1 MFFPLTTYFK
11 KSILFK
17 KNTTAHSSYRNGR
30 FFVILASIRLSGMI
44 DQLTI
49 EKILDAANIVD
60 VVSEF
65 VTLRKRGVNYV
76 GLCPFHNEKTPSF
89 YVSPSKGICKCFSC
103 GKGGNAI
110 HFLMEHEQMSFQD
123 AAEWLANKYGIPFRK
138 RELTDSEKALQNER
152 ESMFITNQFALEFFK
167 DSLLKTDK
175 GRAIGLAYFR
185 KRGFRDDILDKFFL
199 GYCPDEPD
207 ALARTALSKGYT
219 KENLIKTGLCYAK
232 DDNGALRDRFRGR
245 VIFPVHSLSGKVVAF
260 GGRIMT
266 ADAKAAKYVNS
277 PESVIY
283 SKSRELYGLY
293 QAKQAIVRKDRC
305 FLVEGY
311 ADVISMFQSGV
322 ENVVASSGTSLT
334 PGQIRLIHRFTN
346 NITVLYDGDKAGI
359 KASLRG
365 IDMLLA
371 EGMNVKVLLLPDGED
386 PDSFAQSRSATDFQK
401 YIDTHQVDFIRFKVN
416 LLMEDA
422 ADDPYSRSEL
432 IKSITQSI
440 SVIQDPIVRSV
451 YITECSQIMKIDE
464 RLLINDVNRRQRE
477 QAQAAAQTPRQAVSA
492 DETVQK
498 PEPAVVESE
507 NPDASQTPAE
517 PVPEPEISAEEKL
530 RQDIRALKREGFGP
544 MMEKERLLSQLI
556 VKYGGRIMC
565 TFQDE
570 EGNEQSITVGQYIF
584 QSLQNDG
591 LEFRHPVYKRF
602 VELMGEHLEEQD
614 FNTEKFFMSHPETF
628 VSLTAASLMEERYQL
643 SAIFKDNKPIDD
655 GQRLLQ
661 LTRHIMADYQMEV
674 VRLEIKSVEKELQEA
689 TAQTL
694 TSLQTRYQQLLSA
707 RSELSRILGERVV
720 NL

>member
-1 MFFPLTTYFK
+1 MLTEPWIFCNFG
-11 KSILFK
+11 I
-17 KNTTAHSSYRNGR
+17 NIPVCR
-30 FFVILASIRLSGMI
+30 MI
-44 DQLTI
+44 DQFTI

-65 VTLRKRGVNYV
+65 VTLRRRGVNFV

-103 GKGGNAI
+103 GKGGNVI
-110 HFLMEHEQMSFQD
+110 HFLMEHEQMSYWD
-123 AAEWLANKYGIPFRK
+123 AAKWLARKYGIPYSE
-138 RELTDSEKALQNER
+138 RELTESEKALQNER
-152 ESMFITNQFALEFFK
+152 ESLFITNQFALDFFK
-167 DSLLKTDK
+167 DTLLNTDK

-185 KRGFRDDILDKFFL
+185 KRGFRDDILEKFHL

-207 ALARTALSKGYT
+207 ALARAALAKGFT
-219 KENLIKTGLCYAK
+219 KENLIKTGLCYEREN
-232 DDNGALRDRFRGR
+232 DGQLRDRFHGR
-245 VIFPVHSLSGKVVAF
+245 VIFPVHSIAGKVVAF
-260 GGRIMT
+260 GGRIMS
-266 ADAKAAKYVNS
+266 ADAKVAKYVNS

-386 PDSFAQSRSATDFQK
+386 PDSFAQGRGATAFQQ

-477 QAQAAAQTPRQAVSA
+477 QAQAAAQAPRPVQSA
-492 DETVQK
+492 DENGQNQEQPV
-498 PEPAVVESE
+498 AESD
-507 NPDASQTPAE
+507 NPDSPAE
-517 PVPEPEISAEEKL
+517 PTPEPEISARDKL
-530 RQDIRALKREGFGP
+530 LQDIRALKRDGLGP

-556 VKYGGRIMC
+556 VRYGGKVMC
-565 TFQDE
+565 TYQDE
-570 EGNEQSITVGQYIF
+570 EGQEQEMTVGQFIVG
-584 QSLQNDG
+584 SLQNDS

-602 VELMGEHLEEQD
+602 VELMANHLEEKD
-614 FNTEKFFMSHPETF
+614 FNTQKFFMSHPETF

-643 SAIFKDNKPIDD
+643 SNLFKDNMPTDD
-655 GQRLLQ
+655 DAHLLK

-674 VRLEIKSVEKELQEA
+674 VRLEIKKTEKEIQEA
-689 TAQTL
+689 SSDTL
-694 TSLQTRYQQLLSA
+694 ASLQTKYQQLLQA
-707 RSELSRILGERVV
+707 RSELSRTLGERVIT
-720 NL
+720 L

>member
-1 MFFPLTTYFK
+1 
-11 KSILFK
+11 
-17 KNTTAHSSYRNGR
+17 
-30 FFVILASIRLSGMI
+30 MI

-65 VTLRKRGVNYV
+65 VTLRRRGVNFV

-110 HFLMEHEQMSFQD
+110 HFLMEHEQMSYWD
-123 AAEWLANKYGIPFRK
+123 AAKWLARKYGVPYSE

-152 ESMFITNQFALEFFK
+152 ESMFITNQFADDFFK
-167 DSLLKTDK
+167 QQLLNTER

-185 KRGFRDDILDKFFL
+185 KRGFRDDIIDKFHL
-199 GYCPDEPD
+199 GYCPDSPD
-207 ALARTALSKGYT
+207 ALATAAIAKGYT
-219 KENLIKTGLCYAK
+219 RDNLVKTGLCYEREN
-232 DDNGALRDRFRGR
+232 DGALRDRFHGR
-245 VIFPVHSLSGKVVAF
+245 VIFPVHSLAGKIVAF
-260 GGRIMT
+260 GGRIMN
-266 ADAKAAKYVNS
+266 AGAKVAKYVNS
-277 PESVIY
+277 PESIIY

-386 PDSFAQSRSATDFQK
+386 PDSFAQGRSATDFQK

-477 QAQAAAQTPRQAVSA
+477 QAQAAPQPQRPAQPA
-492 DETVQK
+492 DETEQN
-498 PEPAVVESE
+498 PEPQAAESE
-507 NPDASQTPAE
+507 NPDAPQTPPE
-517 PVPEPEISAEEKL
+517 TTLEPEISAQDKL

-556 VKYGGRIMC
+556 VRYGGKVMC
-565 TFQDE
+565 TFQ
-570 EGNEQSITVGQYIF
+570 NEDDQEQDMTVGQFIVG
-584 QSLQNDG
+584 SLQNDG
-591 LEFRHPVYKRF
+591 LEFRHPVYRRF
-602 VELMGEHLEEQD
+602 VEIMADHLEEKD
-614 FNTEKFFMSHPETF
+614 FNSEKFFMSHPETF

-643 SAIFKDNKPIDD
+643 SAIFKDSKPVED

-674 VRLEIKSVEKELQEA
+674 LRLEIKDVEKQMQDPAALESSEKLMELQ
-689 TAQTL
+689 
-694 TSLQTRYQQLLSA
+694 RHYQQLLSA
-707 RSELSRILGERVV
+707 RAELSKILGERVV

>member
-1 MFFPLTTYFK
+1 
-11 KSILFK
+11 
-17 KNTTAHSSYRNGR
+17 
-30 FFVILASIRLSGMI
+30 MI

-103 GKGGNAI
+103 GKGGNVI
-110 HFLMEHEQMSFQD
+110 HFLMEHEQMSYWD
-123 AAEWLANKYGIPFRK
+123 AAKWLARKYGIPYNE

-152 ESMFITNQFALEFFK
+152 ESMFITNQFALDFFK
-167 DSLLKTDK
+167 DTLLNTDK
-175 GRAIGLAYFR
+175 GRAVGLAYFR
-185 KRGFRDDILDKFFL
+185 KRGFRDDILEKFHL

-207 ALARTALSKGYT
+207 ALARAAQAKGYT
-219 KENLIKTGLCYAK
+219 RENLVKTGLCYEK
-232 DDNGALRDRFRGR
+232 ENDHTLRDRFRGR

-266 ADAKAAKYVNS
+266 ADAKVAKYVNS
-277 PESVIY
+277 PESIIY

-386 PDSFAQSRSATDFQK
+386 PDSFAQGRGATEFQK

-477 QAQAAAQTPRQAVSA
+477 QAQAAAQPTRQQESSDTPQSVETNSENNTSETA
-492 DETVQK
+492 DSGSEK
-498 PEPAVVESE
+498 PES
-507 NPDASQTPAE
+507 PDEKAPKPQLS
-517 PVPEPEISAEEKL
+517 PEDQL
-530 RQDIRALKREGFGP
+530 RQDIRALKREGLGP
-544 MMEKERLLSQLI
+544 MMDKERLLSQLI
-556 VKYGGRIMC
+556 VRYGGKVMC
-565 TFQDE
+565 TFQDD
-570 EGNEQSITVGQYIF
+570 EGQDQEMTVGQFIVG
-584 QSLQNDG
+584 SLQNDG

-602 VELMGEHLEEQD
+602 VEIMAEHLEDED
-614 FNTEKFFMSHPETF
+614 FNSQKFFMSHPENF

-643 SAIFKDNKPIDD
+643 SSLFKDNMPADD
-655 GQRLLQ
+655 EAHLLK

-674 VRLEIKSVEKELQEA
+674 VRLEIKNVEKEIQEA
-689 TAQTL
+689 STENLA
-694 TSLQTRYQQLLSA
+694 SLQSRYQQLLVA
-707 RSELSRILGERVV
+707 RAQLSKELGERII

>member
-1 MFFPLTTYFK
+1 
-11 KSILFK
+11 
-17 KNTTAHSSYRNGR
+17 
-30 FFVILASIRLSGMI
+30 MI

-65 VTLRKRGVNYV
+65 VTLRRRGVNFV

-138 RELTDSEKALQNER
+138 REMTDSEKALQNER
-152 ESMFITNQFALEFFK
+152 ESMFITNQFALDFFK
-167 DSLLKTDK
+167 DTLLNTDK

-185 KRGFRDDILDKFFL
+185 KRGFRDDILEKFHL

-207 ALARTALSKGYT
+207 ALARAALAKGFT
-219 KENLIKTGLCYAK
+219 KENLIKTGLCYEREN
-232 DDNGALRDRFRGR
+232 DGQLRDRFHGR
-245 VIFPVHSLSGKVVAF
+245 VIFPVHSIAGKVVAF
-260 GGRIMT
+260 GGRIMSS
-266 ADAKAAKYVNS
+266 DAKVAKYVNS

-371 EGMNVKVLLLPDGED
+371 EGMNIKVLLLPDGED
-386 PDSFAQSRSATDFQK
+386 PDSFAQGRGATEFQK

-477 QAQAAAQTPRQAVSA
+477 QAQAAAQTPRPMASA
-492 DETVQK
+492 DENGQD
-498 PEPAVVESE
+498 PEP
-507 NPDASQTPAE
+507 QPAE
-517 PVPEPEISAEEKL
+517 PANPEAPAEPTPEPEISAEDKL
-530 RQDIRALKREGFGP
+530 RQDIRALKRDGFGP
-544 MMEKERLLSQLI
+544 MMDKERLLSQLI
-556 VKYGGRIMC
+556 VRYGGKVMC
-565 TFQDE
+565 TFQDDE
-570 EGNEQSITVGQYIF
+570 EKDQNMTVGQFIVG
-584 QSLQNDG
+584 SLQNDG

-602 VELMGEHLEEQD
+602 VEIMAEHLEEKD
-614 FNTEKFFMSHPETF
+614 FNAEKFFMSHPETF

-643 SAIFKDNKPIDD
+643 SNLFKDSKPVEDENY
-655 GQRLLQ
+655 LFK
-661 LTRHIMADYQMEV
+661 LTRHIMADYQLEV
-674 VRLEIKSVEKELQEA
+674 VRLEIKNMERQIQEAQADNLAELQ
-689 TAQTL
+689 
-694 TSLQTRYQQLLSA
+694 SRYQQLLMA
-707 RSELSRILGERVV
+707 RAQLSKELGERII

>member
-1 MFFPLTTYFK
+1 
-11 KSILFK
+11 
-17 KNTTAHSSYRNGR
+17 
-30 FFVILASIRLSGMI
+30 MI

-138 RELTDSEKALQNER
+138 REMTDSEKALQNER
-152 ESMFITNQFALEFFK
+152 ESMFIINQFALDFFK
-167 DSLLKTDK
+167 DTLLNTDK
-175 GRAIGLAYFR
+175 GRAVGLAYFR
-185 KRGFRDDILDKFFL
+185 KRGFRDDILEKFHL

-207 ALARTALSKGYT
+207 ALTRAALAKGYT
-219 KENLIKTGLCYAK
+219 RENLLKTGLSIEK
-232 DDNGALRDRFRGR
+232 DDGHTLRDRFRGR
-245 VIFPVHSLSGKVVAF
+245 VIFPVHTLSGKVVAF

-266 ADAKAAKYVNS
+266 SDAKVAKYVNS
-277 PESVIY
+277 PESIIY

-386 PDSFAQSRSATDFQK
+386 PDSFAQGRGATAFQQ

-477 QAQAAAQTPRQAVSA
+477 QAQAAPQPRQEGTADNTQSA
-492 DETVQK
+492 DSAPENSNDQSAETDTENPQSTDEK
-498 PEPAVVESE
+498 APEPS
-507 NPDASQTPAE
+507 
-517 PVPEPEISAEEKL
+517 ISAEDKL
-530 RQDIRALKREGFGP
+530 RQEIRALKRDGLGP
-544 MMEKERLLSQLI
+544 MMDKERLLSQLI
-556 VKYGGRIMC
+556 VRYGGRVMC
-565 TFQDE
+565 TFQNDE
-570 EGNEQSITVGQYIF
+570 GQDQEMTVGQFIVG
-584 QSLQNDG
+584 SLQNDS

-602 VELMGEHLEEQD
+602 VEIMADHLEDKD
-614 FNTEKFFMSHPETF
+614 FNSQKFFMSHPENF

-643 SAIFKDNKPIDD
+643 SKLFKDDMPTEDVGHLFK
-655 GQRLLQ
+655 

-674 VRLEIKSVEKELQEA
+674 VRLEIKKIEKEIQEA
-689 TAQTL
+689 STDNFAE
-694 TSLQTRYQQLLSA
+694 LQIRYQQLLQA
-707 RSELSRILGERVV
+707 RSELSRTLGERVV

>member
-1 MFFPLTTYFK
+1 
-11 KSILFK
+11 
-17 KNTTAHSSYRNGR
+17 
-30 FFVILASIRLSGMI
+30 MI

-65 VTLRKRGVNYV
+65 VTLRRRGVNYV

-103 GKGGNAI
+103 GKGGNVI
-110 HFLMEHEQMSFQD
+110 HFLMEHEQMSYWD
-123 AAEWLANKYGIPFRK
+123 AAKWLARKYGIPYSE

-152 ESMFITNQFALEFFK
+152 ESMFITNQFALDFFK
-167 DSLLKTDK
+167 DTLLNTDK

-199 GYCPDEPD
+199 GYCPEEPD
-207 ALARTALSKGYT
+207 ALARAALAKGFT
-219 KENLIKTGLCYAK
+219 KENLIKTGLCYEREN
-232 DDNGALRDRFRGR
+232 DGQLRDRFHGR
-245 VIFPVHSLSGKVVAF
+245 VIFPVHSISGKVVAF
-260 GGRIMT
+260 GGRIMSSDT
-266 ADAKAAKYVNS
+266 KVAKYVNS
-277 PESVIY
+277 PESIIY

-386 PDSFAQSRSATDFQK
+386 PDSFAQGRGATAFQE
-401 YIDTHQVDFIRFKVN
+401 YIETHQVDFIRFKVN

-477 QAQAAAQTPRQAVSA
+477 QAQAVPQPKPQPAAPEPEQPV
-492 DETVQK
+492 E
-498 PEPAVVESE
+498 PEPAEQPESTDE
-507 NPDASQTPAE
+507 KA
-517 PVPEPEISAEEKL
+517 PEPQISAEDKL
-530 RQDIRALKREGFGP
+530 RQDIRALKREGLGP
-544 MMEKERLLSQLI
+544 MMDKERLLSQLI
-556 VKYGGRIMC
+556 VRYGSRVMC
-565 TFQDE
+565 KFQNDDDQ
-570 EGNEQSITVGQYIF
+570 EQEMTVGQFIVG
-584 QSLQNDG
+584 SLQNDG

-602 VELMGEHLEEQD
+602 VEIMAEHLDEKD
-614 FNTEKFFMSHPETF
+614 FNTQKFFMSHPETF

-643 SAIFKDNKPIDD
+643 SGLFKDNMPTEDETHLFK
-655 GQRLLQ
+655 
-661 LTRHIMADYQMEV
+661 LTSHIMADYQMEV
-674 VRLEIKSVEKELQEA
+674 VRLEIKKTEKEIQEA
-689 TAQTL
+689 TPDTL
-694 TSLQTRYQQLLSA
+694 ASLQTRYQQLLQA
-707 RSELSRILGERVV
+707 RSELSKTLGERVIT
-720 NL
+720 L

>member
-1 MFFPLTTYFK
+1 
-11 KSILFK
+11 
-17 KNTTAHSSYRNGR
+17 
-30 FFVILASIRLSGMI
+30 MI

-65 VTLRKRGVNYV
+65 VTLRRRGVNYV

-123 AAEWLANKYGIPFRK
+123 AAEWLAVKYGIPFRK

-152 ESMFITNQFALEFFK
+152 ESLFITNQFALDFFK
-167 DSLLKTDK
+167 DTLLNTEK

-185 KRGFRDDILDKFFL
+185 KRGFRDDILEKFHL

-207 ALARTALSKGYT
+207 ALARAALAKGFT
-219 KENLIKTGLCYAK
+219 RENLIKTGLCYERES
-232 DDNGALRDRFRGR
+232 DGQLRDRFHGR
-245 VIFPVHSLSGKVVAF
+245 VIFPVHSISGKVVAF
-260 GGRIMT
+260 GGRIMSSE
-266 ADAKAAKYVNS
+266 AKVAKYVNS

-283 SKSRELYGLY
+283 SKSRELYGLW

-386 PDSFAQSRSATDFQK
+386 PDSFAQGRGATAFQE
-401 YIDTHQVDFIRFKVN
+401 YIDTHQVDFIKFKVN

-422 ADDPYSRSEL
+422 QDDPFRRSEL

-477 QAQAAAQTPRQAVSA
+477 QAQAVPQPQRPAQSA
-492 DETVQK
+492 DENGENPQ
-498 PEPAVVESE
+498 PAEVSTE
-507 NPDASQTPAE
+507 NPDAPAE
-517 PVPEPEISAEEKL
+517 PAPQPEISAEDKL
-530 RQDIRALKREGFGP
+530 RQDIRALKRDGLGP
-544 MMEKERLLSQLI
+544 MMDKERLLSQLI
-556 VKYGGRIMC
+556 VRYGGKVMC
-565 TFQDE
+565 KYQDE
-570 EGNEQSITVGQYIF
+570 EGRDQDLTVGQFIVG
-584 QSLQNDG
+584 SLQNDG

-602 VELMGEHLEEQD
+602 VEIMAEHLEEKE
-614 FNTEKFFMSHPETF
+614 FNAEKFFMSHPETF

-643 SAIFKDNKPIDD
+643 SKLFKDNMPTDD
-655 GQRLLQ
+655 EAHLLK

-674 VRLEIKSVEKELQEA
+674 VRLEIKKTEKEIQEA
-689 TAQTL
+689 SSDTL
-694 TSLQTRYQQLLSA
+694 ASLQTRYQQLLAA
-707 RSELSRILGERVV
+707 RAELSRTLGERVIT
-720 NL
+720 L

>member
-1 MFFPLTTYFK
+1 MGFFCNFG
-11 KSILFK
+11 I
-17 KNTTAHSSYRNGR
+17 NTVAPE
-30 FFVILASIRLSGMI
+30 MI

-60 VVSEF
+60 VVSQF
-65 VTLRKRGVNYV
+65 VTLKRRGVNFV

-138 RELTDSEKALQNER
+138 REMTDSEKALQNER
-152 ESMFITNQFALEFFK
+152 EALFITNQFALEFFK
-167 DSLLKTDK
+167 DALLNTDK

-185 KRGFRDDILDKFFL
+185 KRGFRDDILDKFYL

-207 ALARTALSKGYT
+207 ALARAALAKGYT
-219 KENLIKTGLCYAK
+219 KENLIKTGLCYEREN
-232 DDNGALRDRFRGR
+232 DGTLRDRFRGR

-260 GGRIMT
+260 GGRIMN
-266 ADAKAAKYVNS
+266 ADAKVAKYVNS
-277 PESVIY
+277 PESIIY

-371 EGMNVKVLLLPDGED
+371 EGMNIKVLLLPDGED
-386 PDSFAQSRSATDFQK
+386 PDSFAQGRSATDFQK

-477 QAQAAAQTPRQAVSA
+477 QAQAAVQPTRPQEAADTAQSA
-492 DETVQK
+492 DTNSENSTSETAGTDSEK
-498 PEPAVVESE
+498 PES
-507 NPDASQTPAE
+507 PDEKAPQPQLS
-517 PVPEPEISAEEKL
+517 PEDQL
-530 RQDIRALKREGFGP
+530 RQDIRALKREGLGP
-544 MMEKERLLSQLI
+544 MMDKERLLSQLI
-556 VKYGGRIMC
+556 VRYGGKVMC
-565 TFQDE
+565 TFQNDE
-570 EGNEQSITVGQYIF
+570 GQDQEMTVGQFIVG
-584 QSLQNDG
+584 SLQNDG

-602 VELMGEHLEEQD
+602 VEIMAEHLEEQD
-614 FNTEKFFMSHPETF
+614 FNSQKYFMSHPENF

-643 SAIFKDNKPIDD
+643 SSLFKDEKPSDD
-655 GQRLLQ
+655 ETHLFK

-674 VRLEIKSVEKELQEA
+674 VRLEIKEVEKEIQEA
-689 TAQTL
+689 SAENL
-694 TSLQTRYQQLLSA
+694 ASLQTRYQQLLAA
-707 RSELSRILGERVV
+707 RAQLSKELGERII

>member
-1 MFFPLTTYFK
+1 MLTEPWIFCNFG
-11 KSILFK
+11 I
-17 KNTTAHSSYRNGR
+17 NIPVCR
-30 FFVILASIRLSGMI
+30 MI
-44 DQLTI
+44 DQFTI

-65 VTLRKRGVNYV
+65 VTLRRRGVNFV

-103 GKGGNAI
+103 GKGGNVI
-110 HFLMEHEQMSFQD
+110 HFLMEHEQMSYWD
-123 AAEWLANKYGIPFRK
+123 AAKWLARKYGIPYSE
-138 RELTDSEKALQNER
+138 RELTESEKALQNER
-152 ESMFITNQFALEFFK
+152 ESLFITNQFALDFFK
-167 DSLLKTDK
+167 DTLLNTDK

-185 KRGFRDDILDKFFL
+185 KRGFRDDILEKFHL

-207 ALARTALSKGYT
+207 ALARAALAKGFT
-219 KENLIKTGLCYAK
+219 KENLIKTGLCYEREN
-232 DDNGALRDRFRGR
+232 DGQLRDRFHGR
-245 VIFPVHSLSGKVVAF
+245 VIFPVHSIAGKVVAF
-260 GGRIMT
+260 GGRIMS
-266 ADAKAAKYVNS
+266 ADAKVAKYVNS

-386 PDSFAQSRSATDFQK
+386 PDSFAQGRGATAFQQ

-477 QAQAAAQTPRQAVSA
+477 QAQAAPQPQRTAQTA
-492 DETVQK
+492 DENGQN
-498 PEPAVVESE
+498 PEPPQAE
-507 NPDASQTPAE
+507 PDAPDAPAE
-517 PVPEPEISAEEKL
+517 PTPEPQISDQDRL
-530 RQDIRALKREGFGP
+530 RQQVRALKQEGFGP
-544 MMEKERLLSQLI
+544 MMDKERLLSQLI
-556 VKYGGRIMC
+556 VRYGGKVMC
-565 TFQDE
+565 TYQDD
-570 EGNEQSITVGQYIF
+570 EGQDQNMTVGQFIVG
-584 QSLQNDG
+584 SLQNDG

-602 VELMGEHLEEQD
+602 VEIMAEHLEEKD
-614 FNTEKFFMSHPETF
+614 FNAQKFFMSNPETF

-643 SAIFKDNKPIDD
+643 SSLFKDNMPTEDEAHLFK
-655 GQRLLQ
+655 

-674 VRLEIKSVEKELQEA
+674 VRLEIKKTEKEIQEA
-689 TAQTL
+689 SSDTL
-694 TSLQTRYQQLLSA
+694 ASLQTKYQQLLQA
-707 RSELSRILGERVV
+707 RSELSRTLGERVIT
-720 NL
+720 L

>member
-1 MFFPLTTYFK
+1 
-11 KSILFK
+11 
-17 KNTTAHSSYRNGR
+17 
-30 FFVILASIRLSGMI
+30 MI

-65 VTLRKRGVNYV
+65 VTLRRRGVNYV

-103 GKGGNAI
+103 GKGGNVI

-152 ESMFITNQFALEFFK
+152 DSMFITNQFALDFFK
-167 DSLLKTDK
+167 DTLLNTDK

-199 GYCPDEPD
+199 GYSPDEPD
-207 ALARTALSKGYT
+207 ALARAALAKGYT
-219 KENLIKTGLCYAK
+219 RENLIKTGLCYEREN
-232 DDNGALRDRFRGR
+232 DGQLRDRFHGR
-245 VIFPVHSLSGKVVAF
+245 VIFPVHSIAGKVVAF
-260 GGRIMT
+260 GGRIMSS
-266 ADAKAAKYVNS
+266 DAKVAKYVNS
-277 PESVIY
+277 PESIIY
-283 SKSRELYGLY
+283 SKRRELYGLY

-334 PGQIRLIHRFTN
+334 EDQIRLIHRFTN
-346 NITVLYDGDKAGI
+346 NITVLYDGDRAGI

-386 PDSFAQSRSATDFQK
+386 PDSFAQGRGATAFQQ

-422 ADDPYSRSEL
+422 SDDPYSRSEL

-477 QAQAAAQTPRQAVSA
+477 QSQAVPQPAQPSA
-492 DETVQK
+492 PEPEKTAS
-498 PEPAVVESE
+498 PEPAESPE
-507 NPDASQTPAE
+507 STDEKAPDPQLS
-517 PVPEPEISAEEKL
+517 PEDKL
-530 RQDIRALKREGFGP
+530 RQDIRALKRDGLGP
-544 MMEKERLLSQLI
+544 MMDKERLLSQLI
-556 VKYGGRIMC
+556 VRYGGKVMC
-565 TFQDE
+565 TYQNE
-570 EGNEQSITVGQYIF
+570 EGQEQDMTVGQFIVG
-584 QSLQNDG
+584 SLQNDG

-602 VELMGEHLEEQD
+602 VEIMAEHLEEKN
-614 FNTEKFFMSHPETF
+614 FNTKKFFLSHPETF

-643 SAIFKDNKPIDD
+643 SKLFKDNMPTDD
-655 GQRLLQ
+655 EAHLLK
-661 LTRHIMADYQMEV
+661 LTRHTMADYQMEV
-674 VRLEIKSVEKELQEA
+674 VRLEIKKTEKEIQEA
-689 TAQTL
+689 TVENL
-694 TSLQTRYQQLLSA
+694 SELQIRYQQLLQA
-707 RSELSRILGERVV
+707 RSELSKTLGDRIITL
-720 NL
+720 

>member
-1 MFFPLTTYFK
+1 
-11 KSILFK
+11 
-17 KNTTAHSSYRNGR
+17 
-30 FFVILASIRLSGMI
+30 MI
-44 DQLTI
+44 DQLPI

-65 VTLRKRGVNYV
+65 VTLRRRGVNYV

-103 GKGGNAI
+103 GKGGNVI
-110 HFLMEHEQMSFQD
+110 HFLMEHEQMSYWD
-123 AAEWLANKYGIPFRK
+123 AAKWLARKYGIPYSE

-152 ESMFITNQFALEFFK
+152 ESLFITNQFALDFFK
-167 DSLLKTDK
+167 DALLNTEK

-185 KRGFRDDILDKFFL
+185 KRGFRDDILEKFHL

-207 ALARTALSKGYT
+207 ALARAALAKGYS
-219 KENLIKTGLCYAK
+219 KENLIKTGLCYEREN
-232 DDNGALRDRFRGR
+232 DHQLRDRFHGR
-245 VIFPVHSLSGKVVAF
+245 VIFPVHSISGKVVAF
-260 GGRIMT
+260 GGRIMNS
-266 ADAKAAKYVNS
+266 DAKVAKYVNS

-283 SKSRELYGLY
+283 SKSRELYGLW

-386 PDSFAQSRSATDFQK
+386 PDSFAQGRGATAFQQ
-401 YIDTHQVDFIRFKVN
+401 YIDTHQVDFIKFKVN

-422 ADDPYSRSEL
+422 QDDPYSRSEL

-477 QAQAAAQTPRQAVSA
+477 QTQATAQPRQQQDTPETDLKSQEPDTPEQTGST
-492 DETVQK
+492 DEKATQPLLS
-498 PEPAVVESE
+498 PE
-507 NPDASQTPAE
+507 D
-517 PVPEPEISAEEKL
+517 KL
-530 RQDIRALKREGFGP
+530 RQDIRALKREGLGP
-544 MMEKERLLSQLI
+544 MMDKERLLSQLI
-556 VKYGGRIMC
+556 VRYGGKVMC
-565 TFQDE
+565 TFQNE
-570 EGNEQSITVGQYIF
+570 EGQEQDMTVGQFIVG
-584 QSLQNDG
+584 SLQNDG
-591 LEFRHPVYKRF
+591 IEFRHPVYKRF
-602 VELMGEHLEEQD
+602 VELMAEHLDGKD

-643 SAIFKDNKPIDD
+643 SKLFKDNMPTDD
-655 GQRLLQ
+655 EAHLLK

-674 VRLEIKSVEKELQEA
+674 VRLEIKKTEKEIQEA
-689 TAQTL
+689 SSDAL
-694 TSLQTRYQQLLSA
+694 ASLQTRYQQLLLA
-707 RSELSRILGERVV
+707 RAELSKILGDRVIT
-720 NL
+720 L

>member
-1 MFFPLTTYFK
+1 
-11 KSILFK
+11 
-17 KNTTAHSSYRNGR
+17 
-30 FFVILASIRLSGMI
+30 MI

-103 GKGGNAI
+103 GKGGNVI
-110 HFLMEHEQMSFQD
+110 HFLMEHEQMSYWD
-123 AAEWLANKYGIPFRK
+123 AAKWLARKYGIPYNE

-152 ESMFITNQFALEFFK
+152 ESMFITNQFALDFFK
-167 DSLLKTDK
+167 DTLLNTDK
-175 GRAIGLAYFR
+175 GRAVGLAYFR

-207 ALARTALSKGYT
+207 ALARAALAKGYT
-219 KENLIKTGLCYAK
+219 RENLVKTGLCYEK
-232 DDNGALRDRFRGR
+232 ENDHTLRDRFRGR

-260 GGRIMT
+260 GGRIMN
-266 ADAKAAKYVNS
+266 ADAKVAKYVNS
-277 PESVIY
+277 PESIIY

-386 PDSFAQSRSATDFQK
+386 PDSFAQGRSATDFQK

-477 QAQAAAQTPRQAVSA
+477 QAQAAPQPTRPQETADTAQSA
-492 DETVQK
+492 DTS
-498 PEPAVVESE
+498 SE
-507 NPDASQTPAE
+507 NSTSETAESGSEQPESPDEKAPKPQLS
-517 PVPEPEISAEEKL
+517 PEDQL
-530 RQDIRALKREGFGP
+530 RQDIRALKREGLGP
-544 MMEKERLLSQLI
+544 MMDKERLLSQLI
-556 VKYGGRIMC
+556 VRYGGKVMC
-565 TFQDE
+565 TFQNDGGQDQE
-570 EGNEQSITVGQYIF
+570 MTVGQFIVG
-584 QSLQNDG
+584 SLQNDG

-602 VELMGEHLEEQD
+602 VEIMAEHLEEKD
-614 FNTEKFFMSHPETF
+614 FNSQKFFMSHPENF

-643 SAIFKDNKPIDD
+643 SSLFKDEKPSDD
-655 GQRLLQ
+655 ETHLFK

-674 VRLEIKSVEKELQEA
+674 VRLEIKNVEKEIQEA
-689 TAQTL
+689 TVENL
-694 TSLQTRYQQLLSA
+694 SSLQTRYQQLLAA
-707 RSELSRILGERVV
+707 RAQLSKELGERII

>member
-1 MFFPLTTYFK
+1 
-11 KSILFK
+11 
-17 KNTTAHSSYRNGR
+17 
-30 FFVILASIRLSGMI
+30 MI

-65 VTLRKRGVNYV
+65 VTLRRRGVNYV

-103 GKGGNAI
+103 GKGGNVI
-110 HFLMEHEQMSFQD
+110 HFLMEHEQMSYWD
-123 AAEWLANKYGIPFRK
+123 AAKWLARKYGIPYSE

-152 ESMFITNQFALEFFK
+152 ESMFITNQFALDFFK
-167 DSLLKTDK
+167 ETLLNTDK

-207 ALARTALSKGYT
+207 ALARAALAKGYT
-219 KENLIKTGLCYAK
+219 KENLIKTGLCYERE
-232 DDNGALRDRFRGR
+232 DGQLRDRFHGR
-245 VIFPVHSLSGKVVAF
+245 VIFPVHSISGKVVAF
-260 GGRIMT
+260 GGRIMSS
-266 ADAKAAKYVNS
+266 DAKVAKYVNS
-277 PESVIY
+277 PESIIY

-311 ADVISMFQSGV
+311 ADVISMYQSGV

-386 PDSFAQSRSATDFQK
+386 PDSFAQGRGATAFQQ
-401 YIDTHQVDFIRFKVN
+401 YIDTHQVDFIRFKLS
-416 LLMEDA
+416 LLMEEA
-422 ADDPYSRSEL
+422 ANDPLSRSEL
-432 IKSITQSI
+432 IKNISQSI
-440 SVIQDPIVRSV
+440 SVIPDPILRSE
-451 YITECSQIMKIDE
+451 YLKECWQMVGVDQP
-464 RLLINDVNRRQRE
+464 LLINDVNKRQIE
-477 QAQAAAQTPRQAVSA
+477 QAKAIPQQTPKEA
-492 DETVQK
+492 DTEII
-498 PEPAVVESE
+498 EE
-507 NPDASQTPAE
+507 NSDTELSPK
-517 PVPEPEISAEEKL
+517 EKL
-530 RQDIRALKREGFGP
+530 SQEVRNLKRQGFGP
-544 MMEKERLLSQLI
+544 LMNKERLLSQLI
-556 VKYGGRIMC
+556 VRYGGKIMC
-565 TFQDE
+565 SMQTDE
-570 EGNEQSITVGQYIF
+570 GEQNITVGQFIV
-584 QSLQNDG
+584 QSLLNDG

-602 VELMGEHLEEQD
+602 IEIMSEHLEDQEFNSERFFISYPED
-614 FNTEKFFMSHPETF
+614 FI
-628 VSLTAASLMEERYQL
+628 SLTAASLMEERYQL
-643 SAIFKDNKPIDD
+643 STLYKDNLPTEDEAYLFK
-655 GQRLLQ
+655 

-674 VRLEIKSVEKELQEA
+674 VRLEIKDVEKELQEA
-689 TAQTL
+689 TAETL
-694 TSLQTRYQQLLSA
+694 TTLQTRYQQLLSA
-707 RSELSRILGERVV
+707 RSELSKILGERVV

>member
-1 MFFPLTTYFK
+1 
-11 KSILFK
+11 
-17 KNTTAHSSYRNGR
+17 
-30 FFVILASIRLSGMI
+30 MI

-103 GKGGNAI
+103 GKGGNVI
-110 HFLMEHEQMSFQD
+110 HFLMEHEQLSYWD
-123 AAEWLANKYGIPFRK
+123 AAKWLARKYGIPYSE

-152 ESMFITNQFALEFFK
+152 ESMFITNQFALDFFK
-167 DSLLKTDK
+167 DTLLNTQK

-207 ALARTALSKGYT
+207 ALARAAISKGYT
-219 KENLIKTGLCYAK
+219 KENLIKTGLCYEREN
-232 DDNGALRDRFRGR
+232 DGQLRDRFHGR

-260 GGRIMT
+260 GGRIMN
-266 ADAKAAKYVNS
+266 ADAKVAKYVNS
-277 PESVIY
+277 PESIIY

-386 PDSFAQSRSATDFQK
+386 PDSFAQGRGATEFQK

-477 QAQAAAQTPRQAVSA
+477 QAQAAPQPQSPVQSA
-492 DETVQK
+492 DETAQNQVSPVQ
-498 PEPAVVESE
+498 ESD
-507 NPDASQTPAE
+507 NPDTPQTPAE
-517 PVPEPEISAEEKL
+517 PAPETEISDQEKL
-530 RQDIRALKREGFGP
+530 RQQVRALKRDGFGP

-556 VKYGGRIMC
+556 VRYGGKVMGM
-565 TFQDE
+565 FENQ
-570 EGNEQSITVGQYIF
+570 EGQEVPITVGQFIV
-584 QSLQNDG
+584 QSLQNDA

-602 VELMGEHLEEQD
+602 VEIMADHLDEQD
-614 FNTEKFFMSHPETF
+614 FNSEKFFISHPETF

-643 SAIFKDNKPIDD
+643 SAIFKDNKPIED

-674 VRLEIKSVEKELQEA
+674 LRIEIKDAEKQMQEA
-689 TAQTL
+689 SSDTL
-694 TSLQTRYQQLLSA
+694 ASIQTRYQQLLSA
-707 RSELSRILGERVV
+707 RRELSKILGERVV

>member
-1 MFFPLTTYFK
+1 
-11 KSILFK
+11 
-17 KNTTAHSSYRNGR
+17 
-30 FFVILASIRLSGMI
+30 MI

-103 GKGGNAI
+103 GKGGNVI
-110 HFLMEHEQMSFQD
+110 HFLMEHEQMSYWD
-123 AAEWLANKYGIPFRK
+123 AAKWLARKYGIPYNE

-152 ESMFITNQFALEFFK
+152 ESMFITNQFALDFFK
-167 DSLLKTDK
+167 DNLLNTEK

-185 KRGFRDDILDKFFL
+185 KRGFRDDILEKFQL
-199 GYCPDEPD
+199 GYDPDSPD
-207 ALARTALSKGYT
+207 TLARTALAKGYT
-219 KENLIKTGLCYAK
+219 KENLIKTGVCYEREN
-232 DDNGALRDRFRGR
+232 DGQLRDRFHGR
-245 VIFPVHSLSGKVVAF
+245 VIFPVHSISGKVVAF
-260 GGRIMT
+260 GGRIMN
-266 ADAKAAKYVNS
+266 ADAKVAKYVNS
-277 PESVIY
+277 PESIIY
-283 SKSRELYGLY
+283 SKRRELYGLW

-334 PGQIRLIHRFTN
+334 PEQIRLIHRFTN

-371 EGMNVKVLLLPDGED
+371 DGMNVKVLLLPDGED
-386 PDSFAQSRSATDFQK
+386 PDSFAQGRGATEFQK

-477 QAQAAAQTPRQAVSA
+477 QAQAAAQAPRPAQSA
-492 DETVQK
+492 DENGQN
-498 PEPAVVESE
+498 PEPATAESDNSDTPDTPVE
-507 NPDASQTPAE
+507 PPQ
-517 PVPEPEISAEEKL
+517 PEISAEDKL
-530 RQDIRALKREGFGP
+530 RQQVRALKREGLGP
-544 MMEKERLLSQLI
+544 MMDKERLLSQLI
-556 VKYGGRIMC
+556 VRYGGKVMC
-565 TFQDE
+565 TFRNEEDQEQDM
-570 EGNEQSITVGQYIF
+570 TVGQFIVG
-584 QSLQNDG
+584 SLQNDG

-602 VELMGEHLEEQD
+602 VELMAEHLEEKD
-614 FNTEKFFMSHPETF
+614 FNCEKFFMSHPETF

-643 SAIFKDNKPIDD
+643 STIFKDNKPVED

-674 VRLEIKSVEKELQEA
+674 LRLEIKEIEKQMQDPSALESTEKLMELQR
-689 TAQTL
+689 
-694 TSLQTRYQQLLSA
+694 RYKQLLSA
-707 RSELSRILGERVV
+707 RAELSKVLGERVV

>member
-1 MFFPLTTYFK
+1 
-11 KSILFK
+11 
-17 KNTTAHSSYRNGR
+17 
-30 FFVILASIRLSGMI
+30 MI

-65 VTLRKRGVNYV
+65 VTLRRRGVNYV

-103 GKGGNAI
+103 GKGGNVI
-110 HFLMEHEQMSFQD
+110 HFLMEHEQMSYWD
-123 AAEWLANKYGIPFRK
+123 AAKWLARKYGIPYSE

-152 ESMFITNQFALEFFK
+152 ESMFITNQFALDFFK
-167 DSLLKTDK
+167 DTLLNTDK

-207 ALARTALSKGYT
+207 ALARAALAKGFT
-219 KENLIKTGLCYAK
+219 KENLIKTGLCYEREN
-232 DDNGALRDRFRGR
+232 DGQLRDRFHGR
-245 VIFPVHSLSGKVVAF
+245 VIFPVHSISGKVVAF
-260 GGRIMT
+260 GGRIMSS
-266 ADAKAAKYVNS
+266 DAKVAKYVNS
-277 PESVIY
+277 PESIIY

-311 ADVISMFQSGV
+311 ADVISMYQSGV

-386 PDSFAQSRSATDFQK
+386 PDSFAQGRGATAFQQ

-477 QAQAAAQTPRQAVSA
+477 QAQAAPVAQRPAQSA
-492 DETVQK
+492 DENGQN
-498 PEPAVVESE
+498 PEHPVEEPE
-507 NPDASQTPAE
+507 NPEAPAE
-517 PVPEPEISAEEKL
+517 PAPEPEISAEDKL
-530 RQDIRALKREGFGP
+530 RQQVRALKREGFGP

-556 VKYGGRIMC
+556 VRYGGRVMC
-565 TFQDE
+565 TYQDE
-570 EGNEQSITVGQYIF
+570 EGQEQEMTVGQFIVG
-584 QSLQNDG
+584 SLQNDS

-602 VELMGEHLEEQD
+602 VEIMAEHLDEKD
-614 FNTEKFFMSHPETF
+614 FNTEKFFMSHPESF

-643 SAIFKDNKPIDD
+643 SSLFKDNMPTEDEAH
-655 GQRLLQ
+655 LLK

-674 VRLEIKSVEKELQEA
+674 VRLEIKKIEKEIQDA
-689 TAQTL
+689 TPDTL
-694 TSLQTRYQQLLSA
+694 ASLQTRYQQLLAA
-707 RSELSRILGERVV
+707 RSELSRTLGDRVV

>member
-1 MFFPLTTYFK
+1 
-11 KSILFK
+11 
-17 KNTTAHSSYRNGR
+17 
-30 FFVILASIRLSGMI
+30 MI

-65 VTLRKRGVNYV
+65 VTLRRRGVNYV

-152 ESMFITNQFALEFFK
+152 ESLFITNQFALDFFK
-167 DSLLKTDK
+167 DTLLNTEK

-185 KRGFRDDILDKFFL
+185 KRGFRDDILEKFHL

-207 ALARTALSKGYT
+207 ALARAALAKGFT
-219 KENLIKTGLCYAK
+219 RESLIKTGLCYEREN
-232 DDNGALRDRFRGR
+232 DGQLRDRFHGR
-245 VIFPVHSLSGKVVAF
+245 VIFPVHSISGKVVAF
-260 GGRIMT
+260 GGRIMS
-266 ADAKAAKYVNS
+266 AEAKVAKYVNS

-283 SKSRELYGLY
+283 SKSRELYGLW

-386 PDSFAQSRSATDFQK
+386 PDSFAQGRGATAFQQ
-401 YIDTHQVDFIRFKVN
+401 YIDTHQVDFIKFKVN

-422 ADDPYSRSEL
+422 QDDPYSRSEL

-477 QAQAAAQTPRQAVSA
+477 QAQAVSQPARPAQSA
-492 DETVQK
+492 DENAENPQ
-498 PEPAVVESE
+498 PADAPAD
-507 NPDASQTPAE
+507 NPDAPAE
-517 PVPEPEISAEEKL
+517 PAPQPQISAEDKL
-530 RQDIRALKREGFGP
+530 RQDIRALKRDGLGP
-544 MMEKERLLSQLI
+544 MMDKERLLSQLI
-556 VKYGGRIMC
+556 VRYGGKVMC
-565 TFQDE
+565 KYQDE
-570 EGNEQSITVGQYIF
+570 EGRDQDMTVGQFIVG
-584 QSLQNDG
+584 SLQNDG

-602 VELMGEHLEEQD
+602 VEIMAEHLEEKD

-643 SAIFKDNKPIDD
+643 SKLFKDNMPTDD
-655 GQRLLQ
+655 EAHLLK

-674 VRLEIKSVEKELQEA
+674 VRLEIKKTEKEIQEA
-689 TAQTL
+689 SSDTL
-694 TSLQTRYQQLLSA
+694 ASLQTRYQQLLAA
-707 RSELSRILGERVV
+707 RAELSRTLGERVIT
-720 NL
+720 L

>member
-1 MFFPLTTYFK
+1 
-11 KSILFK
+11 
-17 KNTTAHSSYRNGR
+17 
-30 FFVILASIRLSGMI
+30 MI
-44 DQLTI
+44 DQFTI

-65 VTLRKRGVNYV
+65 VTLRRRGVNYV

-103 GKGGNAI
+103 GKGGNVI
-110 HFLMEHEQMSFQD
+110 HFLMEHEQMSYWD
-123 AAEWLANKYGIPFRK
+123 AAKWLARKYGIPYSE
-138 RELTDSEKALQNER
+138 RELTESEKALQNER
-152 ESMFITNQFALEFFK
+152 ESLFITNQFALDFFK
-167 DSLLKTDK
+167 NTLLGTDK

-185 KRGFRDDILDKFFL
+185 KRGFRDDILEKFHL

-207 ALARTALSKGYT
+207 ALARAALAKGFT
-219 KENLIKTGLCYAK
+219 KENLVKTGLCYEREN
-232 DDNGALRDRFRGR
+232 DGQLRDRFHGR
-245 VIFPVHSLSGKVVAF
+245 VIFPVHSIAGKVVAF
-260 GGRIMT
+260 GGRIMSS
-266 ADAKAAKYVNS
+266 DAKVAKYVNS

-386 PDSFAQSRSATDFQK
+386 PDSFAQSHSATDFQK
-401 YIDTHQVDFIRFKVN
+401 YIDSHQVDFIRFKVN

-477 QAQAAAQTPRQAVSA
+477 QAQAAPQPTQQQN
-492 DETVQK
+492 T
-498 PEPAVVESE
+498 PEPAESQE
-507 NPDASQTPAE
+507 
-517 PVPEPEISAEEKL
+517 PEPEQADESAPKAPEPQLSPEDRL
-530 RQDIRALKREGFGP
+530 RQEIRALKQEGFGP

-556 VKYGGRIMC
+556 VRYGGKIMC
-565 TFQDE
+565 TYQDE
-570 EGNEQSITVGQYIF
+570 DGQDQNMTVGQFIVG
-584 QSLQNDG
+584 SLQNDG

-602 VELMGEHLEEQD
+602 TEIMAEHLEEKD
-614 FNTEKFFMSHPETF
+614 FNTQKFFMSNPETF

-643 SAIFKDNKPIDD
+643 SSLFKDNMPTEDEAH
-655 GQRLLQ
+655 LLK

-674 VRLEIKSVEKELQEA
+674 VRLEIKKTEKEIQAASAE
-689 TAQTL
+689 TL
-694 TSLQTRYQQLLSA
+694 ASLQTRYQQLLAA
-707 RSELSRILGERVV
+707 RSELSKTLGERIVT
-720 NL
+720 L

>member
-1 MFFPLTTYFK
+1 
-11 KSILFK
+11 
-17 KNTTAHSSYRNGR
+17 
-30 FFVILASIRLSGMI
+30 MI

-65 VTLRKRGVNYV
+65 VTLRRRGVNYV

-103 GKGGNAI
+103 GKGGNVI
-110 HFLMEHEQMSFQD
+110 HFLMEHEQMSYWD
-123 AAEWLANKYGIPFRK
+123 AAKWLARKYGIPYSE

-152 ESMFITNQFALEFFK
+152 ESLFITNQFALDFFK
-167 DSLLKTDK
+167 DALLNTEK

-185 KRGFRDDILDKFFL
+185 KRGFRDDILEKFHL

-207 ALARTALSKGYT
+207 ALARAALAKGYS
-219 KENLIKTGLCYAK
+219 KENLIKTGLCYEREN
-232 DDNGALRDRFRGR
+232 DHQLRDRFHGR
-245 VIFPVHSLSGKVVAF
+245 VIFPVHSISGKVVAF
-260 GGRIMT
+260 GGRIMNS
-266 ADAKAAKYVNS
+266 DAKVAKYVNS

-283 SKSRELYGLY
+283 SKSRELYGLW

-386 PDSFAQSRSATDFQK
+386 PDSFAQGRGATAFQQ
-401 YIDTHQVDFIRFKVN
+401 YIDTHQVDFIKFKVN

-422 ADDPYSRSEL
+422 QDDPYSRSEL

-477 QAQAAAQTPRQAVSA
+477 QTQATAQPRQQQDTPETDLKSQEPDTPEQTGST
-492 DETVQK
+492 DEKATQPLLS
-498 PEPAVVESE
+498 PE
-507 NPDASQTPAE
+507 D
-517 PVPEPEISAEEKL
+517 KL
-530 RQDIRALKREGFGP
+530 RQDIRALKREGLGP
-544 MMEKERLLSQLI
+544 MMDKERLLSQLI
-556 VKYGGRIMC
+556 VRYGGKVMC
-565 TFQDE
+565 TFQNE
-570 EGNEQSITVGQYIF
+570 EGQEQDMTVGQFIVG
-584 QSLQNDG
+584 SLQNDG
-591 LEFRHPVYKRF
+591 IEFRHPVYKRF
-602 VELMGEHLEEQD
+602 VELMAEHLDVKD

-643 SAIFKDNKPIDD
+643 SKLFKDNMPTDD
-655 GQRLLQ
+655 EAHLLK

-674 VRLEIKSVEKELQEA
+674 VRLEIKKTEKEIQEA
-689 TAQTL
+689 SSDTL
-694 TSLQTRYQQLLSA
+694 ASLQTRYQQLLLA
-707 RSELSRILGERVV
+707 RTELSKILGDRVIT
-720 NL
+720 L

>member
-1 MFFPLTTYFK
+1 
-11 KSILFK
+11 
-17 KNTTAHSSYRNGR
+17 
-30 FFVILASIRLSGMI
+30 MI

-65 VTLRKRGVNYV
+65 VTLRRRGVNYV

-152 ESMFITNQFALEFFK
+152 ESLFITNQFALDFFK
-167 DSLLKTDK
+167 DTLLNTEK
-175 GRAIGLAYFR
+175 GRAIGLVYFR
-185 KRGFRDDILDKFFL
+185 KRGFRDDILEKFHL

-207 ALARTALSKGYT
+207 ALARAALAKGFT
-219 KENLIKTGLCYAK
+219 KESLIKTGLCYEREN
-232 DDNGALRDRFRGR
+232 DGQLRDRFHGR
-245 VIFPVHSLSGKVVAF
+245 VIFPVHSISGKVVAF
-260 GGRIMT
+260 GGRIMS
-266 ADAKAAKYVNS
+266 ADAKVAKYVNS

-283 SKSRELYGLY
+283 SKSRELYGLW

-386 PDSFAQSRSATDFQK
+386 PDSFAQGRGATAFQQ
-401 YIDTHQVDFIRFKVN
+401 YIDTHQVDFIKFKVN

-422 ADDPYSRSEL
+422 QDDPYSRSEL

-477 QAQAAAQTPRQAVSA
+477 QAQTVAQTPRQAQSS
-492 DETVQK
+492 DENGQN
-498 PEPAVVESE
+498 PEPSMVESD
-507 NPDASQTPAE
+507 NPEAPFEPA
-517 PVPEPEISAEEKL
+517 PEPQLSAEDKL
-530 RQDIRALKREGFGP
+530 RQEIRALKRDGFGP
-544 MMEKERLLSQLI
+544 MMDKERLLSQLI
-556 VKYGGRIMC
+556 VRYGGKVMC
-565 TFQDE
+565 KYQDE
-570 EGNEQSITVGQYIF
+570 EGQDQDMTVGQFIVG
-584 QSLQNDG
+584 SLQNDG

-602 VELMGEHLEEQD
+602 VEIMAEHLEEKD

-643 SAIFKDNKPIDD
+643 SKLFKDNMPTDD
-655 GQRLLQ
+655 EAHLLK

-674 VRLEIKSVEKELQEA
+674 VRLEIKKTEKEIQEA
-689 TAQTL
+689 SSDTL
-694 TSLQTRYQQLLSA
+694 ASLQTRYQQLLAA
-707 RSELSRILGERVV
+707 RAELSRTLGERVIT
-720 NL
+720 L

>member
-1 MFFPLTTYFK
+1 
-11 KSILFK
+11 
-17 KNTTAHSSYRNGR
+17 
-30 FFVILASIRLSGMI
+30 MI

-65 VTLRKRGVNYV
+65 VTLRRRGVNFV

-103 GKGGNAI
+103 GKGGNVI
-110 HFLMEHEQMSFQD
+110 HFLMEHEQMSYWD
-123 AAEWLANKYGIPFRK
+123 AAKWLARKYGIPYSE

-152 ESMFITNQFALEFFK
+152 ESMFITNQFALDFFK
-167 DSLLKTDK
+167 DTLLNTEK

-185 KRGFRDDILDKFFL
+185 KRGFRDDILEKFHL

-207 ALARTALSKGYT
+207 ALARAALAKGFAR
-219 KENLIKTGLCYAK
+219 ENLIKTGLCYEREN
-232 DDNGALRDRFRGR
+232 DGQLRDRFHGR
-245 VIFPVHSLSGKVVAF
+245 VIFPVHSISGKVVAF
-260 GGRIMT
+260 GGRIMS
-266 ADAKAAKYVNS
+266 ADAKVAKYVNS
-277 PESVIY
+277 PESIIY
-283 SKSRELYGLY
+283 SKSRELYGLW

-346 NITVLYDGDKAGI
+346 NITVLYDGDRAGI

-386 PDSFAQSRSATDFQK
+386 PDSFAQGRGATAFQE
-401 YIDTHQVDFIRFKVN
+401 YIDTHQVDFIKFKVN

-422 ADDPYSRSEL
+422 QDDPYSRSEL

-477 QAQAAAQTPRQAVSA
+477 QAQAAPQPTPQPAAPEEEQTA
-492 DETVQK
+492 E
-498 PEPAVVESE
+498 PEPAESPE
-507 NPDASQTPAE
+507 STDEKA
-517 PVPEPEISAEEKL
+517 PEPQISDQEKL
-530 RQDIRALKREGFGP
+530 RQDIRALKREGLGP
-544 MMEKERLLSQLI
+544 MMDKERLLSQLI
-556 VKYGGRIMC
+556 VRYGGRVMC
-565 TFQDE
+565 TYQDE
-570 EGNEQSITVGQYIF
+570 DGQDKEMTVGQFIVG
-584 QSLQNDG
+584 SLQNDS

-602 VELMGEHLEEQD
+602 VEIMAEHLDDKD

-643 SAIFKDNKPIDD
+643 SGLFKDNMPTEDETHLFK
-655 GQRLLQ
+655 
-661 LTRHIMADYQMEV
+661 LTSHIMADYQMEV
-674 VRLEIKSVEKELQEA
+674 VRLEIKKTEKEIQEA
-689 TAQTL
+689 TSDTL
-694 TSLQTRYQQLLSA
+694 ASLQTRYQQLLAA
-707 RSELSRILGERVV
+707 RSELSKTLGERIVT
-720 NL
+720 L

>member
-1 MFFPLTTYFK
+1 MLV
-11 KSILFK
+11 SILFK
-17 KNTTAHSSYRNGR
+17 KNAIWNKRSRVR
-30 FFVILASIRLSGMI
+30 DFFVILASIHRLEMI

-65 VTLRKRGVNYV
+65 VTLRRRGVNFV

-103 GKGGNAI
+103 GKGGNVI
-110 HFLMEHEQMSFQD
+110 HFLMEHEQMSYWD
-123 AAEWLANKYGIPFRK
+123 AAKWLARKYGIPYSE

-152 ESMFITNQFALEFFK
+152 ESMFITNQFALDFFK
-167 DSLLKTDK
+167 DTLLNTDK

-207 ALARTALSKGYT
+207 ALARAALAKGFT
-219 KENLIKTGLCYAK
+219 KENLIKTGLCYERE
-232 DDNGALRDRFRGR
+232 DGQLRDRFHGR
-245 VIFPVHSLSGKVVAF
+245 VIFPVHSISGKVVAF
-260 GGRIMT
+260 GGRIMS
-266 ADAKAAKYVNS
+266 ADAKVAKYVNS
-277 PESVIY
+277 PESIIY

-293 QAKQAIVRKDRC
+293 QAKQAVVRKDRC

-386 PDSFAQSRSATDFQK
+386 PDSFAQGRGATAFQQ

-477 QAQAAAQTPRQAVSA
+477 QAQATVQTPRPAQSTDENGQNQETSA
-492 DETVQK
+492 
-498 PEPAVVESE
+498 PEPADPE
-507 NPDASQTPAE
+507 APAE
-517 PVPEPEISAEEKL
+517 PAPEPQISAEEKL
-530 RQDIRALKREGFGP
+530 RQDIRALKREGLGP

-556 VKYGGRIMC
+556 VRYGGRVMC
-565 TFQDE
+565 TYQDE
-570 EGNEQSITVGQYIF
+570 EGQEQEMTVGQFIVG
-584 QSLQNDG
+584 SLQNDS

-602 VELMGEHLEEQD
+602 VELMAEHLDEKD

-643 SAIFKDNKPIDD
+643 SGLFKDNMPTEDEAH
-655 GQRLLQ
+655 LLK

-674 VRLEIKSVEKELQEA
+674 VRLEIKKTEKEIQEA
-689 TAQTL
+689 SSDTL
-694 TSLQTRYQQLLSA
+694 ASLQTRYQQLLAA
-707 RSELSRILGERVV
+707 RAELSRTLGDRVIT
-720 NL
+720 L

>member
-1 MFFPLTTYFK
+1 
-11 KSILFK
+11 
-17 KNTTAHSSYRNGR
+17 
-30 FFVILASIRLSGMI
+30 MI

-65 VTLRKRGVNYV
+65 VTLRRRGVNYV

-103 GKGGNAI
+103 GKGGNVI
-110 HFLMEHEQMSFQD
+110 HFLMEHEQMSYWD
-123 AAEWLANKYGIPFRK
+123 AAKWLARKYGIPYSE
-138 RELTDSEKALQNER
+138 RELTDTEKALQNER
-152 ESMFITNQFALEFFK
+152 ESLFITNQFALDFFK
-167 DSLLKTDK
+167 DALLNTEK

-185 KRGFRDDILDKFFL
+185 KRGFRDDILEKFHL

-207 ALARTALSKGYT
+207 ALARAALAKGYS
-219 KENLIKTGLCYAK
+219 KENLIKTGLCYEREN
-232 DDNGALRDRFRGR
+232 DHQLRDRFHGR
-245 VIFPVHSLSGKVVAF
+245 VIFPVHSISGKVVAF
-260 GGRIMT
+260 GGRIMNS
-266 ADAKAAKYVNS
+266 DAKVAKYVNS

-283 SKSRELYGLY
+283 SKSRELYGLW

-386 PDSFAQSRSATDFQK
+386 PDSFAQGRGATAFQQ
-401 YIDTHQVDFIRFKVN
+401 YIDTHQVDFIKFKVN

-422 ADDPYSRSEL
+422 QDDPYSRSEL

-477 QAQAAAQTPRQAVSA
+477 QTQATAQPRQQQDTPETDLKSQEPDTPEQTGST
-492 DETVQK
+492 DEKATQPLLS
-498 PEPAVVESE
+498 PE
-507 NPDASQTPAE
+507 D
-517 PVPEPEISAEEKL
+517 KL
-530 RQDIRALKREGFGP
+530 RQDIRALKREGLGP
-544 MMEKERLLSQLI
+544 MMDKERLLSQLI
-556 VKYGGRIMC
+556 VRYGGKVMC
-565 TFQDE
+565 TFQNE
-570 EGNEQSITVGQYIF
+570 EGQEQDMTVGQFIVG
-584 QSLQNDG
+584 SLQNDEI
-591 LEFRHPVYKRF
+591 EFRHPVYKRF
-602 VELMGEHLEEQD
+602 VELMAEHLDGKD

-643 SAIFKDNKPIDD
+643 SKLFKDNMPTDD
-655 GQRLLQ
+655 EAHLLK

-674 VRLEIKSVEKELQEA
+674 VRLEIKKTEKEIQEA
-689 TAQTL
+689 SSDTL
-694 TSLQTRYQQLLSA
+694 ASLQTRYQQLLLA
-707 RSELSRILGERVV
+707 RTELSKILGDRVIT
-720 NL
+720 L

>member
-1 MFFPLTTYFK
+1 
-11 KSILFK
+11 
-17 KNTTAHSSYRNGR
+17 
-30 FFVILASIRLSGMI
+30 MI

-65 VTLRKRGVNYV
+65 VTLRRRGVNYV

-103 GKGGNAI
+103 GKGGNVI
-110 HFLMEHEQMSFQD
+110 HFLMEHEQMSYWD
-123 AAEWLANKYGIPFRK
+123 AAKWLARKYGIPYSE

-152 ESMFITNQFALEFFK
+152 ESMFITNQFALDFFK
-167 DSLLKTDK
+167 DTLLNTDK

-199 GYCPDEPD
+199 GYCPEEPD
-207 ALARTALSKGYT
+207 ALARAALAKGFT
-219 KENLIKTGLCYAK
+219 KENLIKTGLCYEREN
-232 DDNGALRDRFRGR
+232 DGQLRDRFHGR
-245 VIFPVHSLSGKVVAF
+245 VIFPVHSISGKVVAF
-260 GGRIMT
+260 GGRIMSS
-266 ADAKAAKYVNS
+266 DAKVAKYVNS
-277 PESVIY
+277 PESIIY

-386 PDSFAQSRSATDFQK
+386 PDSFAQGRGATAFQE

-422 ADDPYSRSEL
+422 SDDPYSRSEL

-477 QAQAAAQTPRQAVSA
+477 QAQAAPQPTPQPAAPEEEQTA
-492 DETVQK
+492 E
-498 PEPAVVESE
+498 PEPAESPE
-507 NPDASQTPAE
+507 STDEKA
-517 PVPEPEISAEEKL
+517 PEPQLSDQDKL
-530 RQDIRALKREGFGP
+530 RQDIRALKREGLGP
-544 MMEKERLLSQLI
+544 MMDKERLLSQLI
-556 VKYGGRIMC
+556 VRYGGRVMC
-565 TFQDE
+565 KYQDE
-570 EGNEQSITVGQYIF
+570 DGQDQEMTVGQFIVG
-584 QSLQNDG
+584 SLQNDS

-602 VELMGEHLEEQD
+602 VEIMAEHLDEKD
-614 FNTEKFFMSHPETF
+614 FNTQKFFMSHPETF

-643 SAIFKDNKPIDD
+643 SGLFKDNMPTEDEAHLFK
-655 GQRLLQ
+655 
-661 LTRHIMADYQMEV
+661 LTSHIMADYQMEV
-674 VRLEIKSVEKELQEA
+674 VRLEIKKTEKEIQEA
-689 TAQTL
+689 TPDTL
-694 TSLQTRYQQLLSA
+694 ASLQSRYQQLLQA
-707 RSELSRILGERVV
+707 RSELSKTLGERVIT
-720 NL
+720 L

>member
-1 MFFPLTTYFK
+1 
-11 KSILFK
+11 
-17 KNTTAHSSYRNGR
+17 
-30 FFVILASIRLSGMI
+30 MI
-44 DQLTI
+44 DQITI

-65 VTLRKRGVNYV
+65 VTMRRRGVNYV

-103 GKGGNAI
+103 GKGGNVI
-110 HFLMEHEQMSFQD
+110 HFLMEHEQMSYWE
-123 AAEWLANKYGIPFRK
+123 AAKWLARKYGIPYTE

-152 ESMFITNQFALEFFK
+152 ESLFITNQFADDFFK
-167 DSLLKTDK
+167 DQLLNTER

-185 KRGFRDDILDKFFL
+185 KRGFRDDIIDRFHL
-199 GYCPDEPD
+199 GYCPDSPD
-207 ALARTALSKGYT
+207 ALASAAIAKGYSR
-219 KENLIKTGLCYAK
+219 ENLIKTGLCYEREN
-232 DDNGALRDRFRGR
+232 DGALRDRFHGR
-245 VIFPVHSLSGKVVAF
+245 VIFPVHSLAGKIVAF
-260 GGRIMT
+260 GGRIMN
-266 ADAKAAKYVNS
+266 ADAKVAKYVNS
-277 PESVIY
+277 PESIIY

-386 PDSFAQSRSATDFQK
+386 PDSFAQSRGATEFQQ
-401 YIDTHQVDFIRFKVN
+401 YIDSHQVDFIRFKVN

-422 ADDPYSRSEL
+422 QDDPYSRSEL

-477 QAQAAAQTPRQAVSA
+477 QAQSVPQPAQSAQQSGSQDTPQMPDTGTQGPESA
-492 DETVQK
+492 ESGDEK
-498 PEPAVVESE
+498 APEPQLS
-507 NPDASQTPAE
+507 
-517 PVPEPEISAEEKL
+517 PEDKL
-530 RQDIRALKREGFGP
+530 RQQVRALKQEGFGP
-544 MMEKERLLSQLI
+544 MMDKERLLSQLI
-556 VKYGGRIMC
+556 VRYGGRVMC
-565 TFQDE
+565 TLQTDE
-570 EGNEQSITVGQYIF
+570 GDQSITVGQFIV
-584 QSLQNDG
+584 QSLLNDG
-591 LEFRHPVYKRF
+591 IEFRHPVYRRF
-602 VELMGEHLEEQD
+602 VEIMSGHLDEPD
-614 FNTEKFFMSHPETF
+614 FKSQKFFMSHPETF

-643 SAIFKDNKPIDD
+643 SKLFKDNMPTDD
-655 GQRLLQ
+655 EAHLLK

-674 VRLEIKSVEKELQEA
+674 VRLEIKKTEKEIQEA
-689 TAQTL
+689 SPDNLA
-694 TSLQTRYQQLLSA
+694 SLQTKYQQLLQA
-707 RSELSRILGERVV
+707 RSELSKTLGERVV

>member
-1 MFFPLTTYFK
+1 
-11 KSILFK
+11 
-17 KNTTAHSSYRNGR
+17 
-30 FFVILASIRLSGMI
+30 MI

-65 VTLRKRGVNYV
+65 VTLRRRGVNYV

-103 GKGGNAI
+103 GKGGNVI
-110 HFLMEHEQMSFQD
+110 HFLMEHEQMSYWD
-123 AAEWLANKYGIPFRK
+123 AAKWLARKYGIPYSE

-152 ESMFITNQFALEFFK
+152 ESLFITNQFALDFFK
-167 DSLLKTDK
+167 DALLNTEK

-185 KRGFRDDILDKFFL
+185 KRGFRDDILEKFHL
-199 GYCPDEPD
+199 GYCPEEPD
-207 ALARTALSKGYT
+207 ALARAALAKGYS
-219 KENLIKTGLCYAK
+219 KENLIKTGLCYEREN
-232 DDNGALRDRFRGR
+232 DHQLRDRFHGR
-245 VIFPVHSLSGKVVAF
+245 VIFPVHSISGKVVAF
-260 GGRIMT
+260 GGRIMNS
-266 ADAKAAKYVNS
+266 DAKVAKYVNS

-283 SKSRELYGLY
+283 SKSRELYGLW

-386 PDSFAQSRSATDFQK
+386 PDSFAQGRGATAFQQ
-401 YIDTHQVDFIRFKVN
+401 YIDTHQVDFIKFKVN

-422 ADDPYSRSEL
+422 QDDPYSRSEL

-477 QAQAAAQTPRQAVSA
+477 QTQATAQPRQQQDTPETDLKSQEPDTPEQTGST
-492 DETVQK
+492 DEKATQPLLS
-498 PEPAVVESE
+498 PE
-507 NPDASQTPAE
+507 D
-517 PVPEPEISAEEKL
+517 KL
-530 RQDIRALKREGFGP
+530 RQDIRALKREGLGP
-544 MMEKERLLSQLI
+544 MMDKERLLSQLI
-556 VKYGGRIMC
+556 VRYGGKVMC
-565 TFQDE
+565 TFQNE
-570 EGNEQSITVGQYIF
+570 EGQEQDMTVGQFIVG
-584 QSLQNDG
+584 SLQNDG
-591 LEFRHPVYKRF
+591 IEFRHPVYKRF
-602 VELMGEHLEEQD
+602 VELMAEHLDGKD

-628 VSLTAASLMEERYQL
+628 VSLTAASLMEKRYQL
-643 SAIFKDNKPIDD
+643 SKLFKDNMPTDD
-655 GQRLLQ
+655 EAHLLK

-674 VRLEIKSVEKELQEA
+674 VRLEIKKTEKEIQEA
-689 TAQTL
+689 SSDTL
-694 TSLQTRYQQLLSA
+694 ASLQTRYQQRLLA
-707 RSELSRILGERVV
+707 RAELSKILGDRVIT
-720 NL
+720 L

>member
-1 MFFPLTTYFK
+1 
-11 KSILFK
+11 
-17 KNTTAHSSYRNGR
+17 
-30 FFVILASIRLSGMI
+30 MI

-65 VTLRKRGVNYV
+65 VTLRRRGVNFV

-103 GKGGNAI
+103 GKGGNVI
-110 HFLMEHEQMSFQD
+110 HFLMEHEQMSYWD
-123 AAEWLANKYGIPFRK
+123 AAKWLARKYGIPYSE

-152 ESMFITNQFALEFFK
+152 ESMFITNQFALDFFK
-167 DSLLKTDK
+167 DTLLNTEK

-185 KRGFRDDILDKFFL
+185 KRGFRDDILEKFHL

-207 ALARTALSKGYT
+207 ALARAALAKGFT
-219 KENLIKTGLCYAK
+219 RENLIKTGLCYEREN
-232 DDNGALRDRFRGR
+232 DGQLRDRFHGR
-245 VIFPVHSLSGKVVAF
+245 VIFPVHSISGKVVAF
-260 GGRIMT
+260 GGRIMS
-266 ADAKAAKYVNS
+266 ADAKVAKYVNS
-277 PESVIY
+277 PESIIY
-283 SKSRELYGLY
+283 SKSRELYGLW

-346 NITVLYDGDKAGI
+346 NITVLYDGDRAGI

-371 EGMNVKVLLLPDGED
+371 EGI
-386 PDSFAQSRSATDFQK
+386 FAQGRGATAFQE
-401 YIDTHQVDFIRFKVN
+401 YIDTHQVDFIKFKVN

-422 ADDPYSRSEL
+422 QDDPYSRSEL

-477 QAQAAAQTPRQAVSA
+477 QAQAAPQPQRPAQSA
-492 DETVQK
+492 DENGQNQEQPA
-498 PEPAVVESE
+498 PESDD
-507 NPDASQTPAE
+507 PDAPAE
-517 PVPEPEISAEEKL
+517 PEPQAEISAQDKL
-530 RQDIRALKREGFGP
+530 RNDIRALKREGFGP

-556 VKYGGRIMC
+556 VRYGGKVMC
-565 TFQDE
+565 TFQ
-570 EGNEQSITVGQYIF
+570 NEDGQEQDMTVGQFIVG
-584 QSLQNDG
+584 SLQNDG

-602 VELMGEHLEEQD
+602 VELMAEHLEEKD
-614 FNTEKFFMSHPETF
+614 FNTQKFFMSHPETF

-643 SAIFKDNKPIDD
+643 SGLFKDSKPSEDENY
-655 GQRLLQ
+655 LFK

-674 VRLEIKSVEKELQEA
+674 VRLEIKKTEKEIQEA
-689 TAQTL
+689 TSDTL
-694 TSLQTRYQQLLSA
+694 ASLQTRYQQLLAA
-707 RSELSRILGERVV
+707 RSELSKTLGERVIT
-720 NL
+720 L

>member
-1 MFFPLTTYFK
+1 
-11 KSILFK
+11 
-17 KNTTAHSSYRNGR
+17 
-30 FFVILASIRLSGMI
+30 MI

-65 VTLRKRGVNYV
+65 VTLRRRGVNFV

-110 HFLMEHEQMSFQD
+110 HFLMEHEQMSYWD
-123 AAEWLANKYGIPFRK
+123 AAKWLARKYGVPYSE

-152 ESMFITNQFALEFFK
+152 ESMFITNQFADDFFK
-167 DSLLKTDK
+167 QQLLNTER

-185 KRGFRDDILDKFFL
+185 KRGFRDDIIDKFHL
-199 GYCPDEPD
+199 GYCPDSPD
-207 ALARTALSKGYT
+207 ALATAAIAKGYT
-219 KENLIKTGLCYAK
+219 RDNLVKTGLCYEREN
-232 DDNGALRDRFRGR
+232 DGALRDRFHGR
-245 VIFPVHSLSGKVVAF
+245 VIFPVHSLAGKIVAF
-260 GGRIMT
+260 GGRIMN
-266 ADAKAAKYVNS
+266 ADAKVAKYVNS
-277 PESVIY
+277 PESIIY

-386 PDSFAQSRSATDFQK
+386 PDSFAQGRSATDFQK

-477 QAQAAAQTPRQAVSA
+477 QAQAAPQPQRPAQPA
-492 DETVQK
+492 DETEQN
-498 PEPAVVESE
+498 PEPQAAESE
-507 NPDASQTPAE
+507 NTDAPQTPPE
-517 PVPEPEISAEEKL
+517 TTLEPEISAQDKL

-556 VKYGGRIMC
+556 VRYGGKVMC
-565 TFQDE
+565 TFQ
-570 EGNEQSITVGQYIF
+570 NEDDQEQDMTVGQFIVG
-584 QSLQNDG
+584 SLQNDG
-591 LEFRHPVYKRF
+591 LEFRHPVYRRF
-602 VELMGEHLEEQD
+602 VEIMADHLEEKD
-614 FNTEKFFMSHPETF
+614 FNSEKFFMSHPETF

-643 SAIFKDNKPIDD
+643 SAIFKDSKPVED

-674 VRLEIKSVEKELQEA
+674 LRLEIKDVEKQMQDPAALESSEKLMELQ
-689 TAQTL
+689 
-694 TSLQTRYQQLLSA
+694 RHYQQLLSA
-707 RSELSRILGERVV
+707 RAELSKILGERVV

>member
-1 MFFPLTTYFK
+1 
-11 KSILFK
+11 
-17 KNTTAHSSYRNGR
+17 
-30 FFVILASIRLSGMI
+30 MI

-65 VTLRKRGVNYV
+65 VTLRRRGVNYV

-103 GKGGNAI
+103 GKGGNVI
-110 HFLMEHEQMSFQD
+110 HFLMEHEQMSYWD
-123 AAEWLANKYGIPFRK
+123 AAKWLARKYGIPYSE

-152 ESMFITNQFALEFFK
+152 ESLFITNQFALDFFK
-167 DSLLKTDK
+167 DALLNTEK

-185 KRGFRDDILDKFFL
+185 KRGFRDDILEKFHL

-207 ALARTALSKGYT
+207 ALARAALAKGYS
-219 KENLIKTGLCYAK
+219 KENLIKTGLCYEREN
-232 DDNGALRDRFRGR
+232 DHQLRDRFHGR
-245 VIFPVHSLSGKVVAF
+245 VIFPVHSISGKVVAF
-260 GGRIMT
+260 GGRIMNS
-266 ADAKAAKYVNS
+266 DAKVAKYVNS

-283 SKSRELYGLY
+283 SKSRELYGLW

-386 PDSFAQSRSATDFQK
+386 PDSFAQGRGATAFQQ
-401 YIDTHQVDFIRFKVN
+401 YIDTHQVDFIKFKVN

-422 ADDPYSRSEL
+422 QDDPYSRSEL

-477 QAQAAAQTPRQAVSA
+477 QTQATAQPRQQQDTPETNLKSQEPDTPEQTGST
-492 DETVQK
+492 DEKATQPLLS
-498 PEPAVVESE
+498 PE
-507 NPDASQTPAE
+507 D
-517 PVPEPEISAEEKL
+517 KL
-530 RQDIRALKREGFGP
+530 RQDIRALKREGLGP
-544 MMEKERLLSQLI
+544 MMDKERLLSQLI
-556 VKYGGRIMC
+556 VRYGGKVMC
-565 TFQDE
+565 TFQNE
-570 EGNEQSITVGQYIF
+570 EGQEQDMTVGQFIVG
-584 QSLQNDG
+584 SLQNDG
-591 LEFRHPVYKRF
+591 IEFRHPVYKRF
-602 VELMGEHLEEQD
+602 VELMAEHLDGKD

-643 SAIFKDNKPIDD
+643 SKLFKDNMPTDD
-655 GQRLLQ
+655 EAHLLK

-674 VRLEIKSVEKELQEA
+674 VRLEIKKTEKEIQEA
-689 TAQTL
+689 SSDTL
-694 TSLQTRYQQLLSA
+694 ASLQTRYQQLLLA
-707 RSELSRILGERVV
+707 RTELSRILGDRVIT
-720 NL
+720 L